1 MKDLFKAISSIS
13 LELNEISQES
23 IPREIENLKFRGD
36 NANFAISIFQ
46 EHLINPNSQTKEFL
60 KNLAETVYRWA
71 DIHLLEGYEK
81 MATAHHGPELFI
93 GFLPRYIDVF
103 PEEERSKSLILE
115 AAEYI
120 GNWKN
125 NGTEWYDYENQT
137 FRSWYLGSKGVETNK
152 IFAYETAD
160 HIRFIHIALVAWKIG
175 GGNKYI
181 EWALNYGKKF
191 AKRITDSDEII
202 PVAWGLDGTRFYPE
216 DMKEKAERFLA
227 ANHHHLAG
235 DKLSGLENF
244 IASGAIYAFGDL
256 YSVSQ
261 EMVFKEAAKEI
272 VSKLLNCAS
281 NPYADPVAAAISYY
295 RNTFE
300 DYSFDEKI
308 IEISKNIPS
317 YDSAEL
323 ALVIPEKNKI
333 RLAGIGNRKDMVY
346 WQLLNLDGKFEF
358 LTEPPTS
365 FFTLIYQ
372 ITGDINHAYRALTMA
387 ARKFKIARSA
397 LRSGYEHAD
406 MGRAVCSVSSGHGR
420 NWGIGSVTGCYS
432 PLILGTSESFGS
444 LNPIIEWTS
453 SNISMGCISIIRR
466 LDSNS
471 SELNLFNFSNNNIQV
486 EIFIVKSKTSIKF
499 DVAANTHLKKRLLNS

>member
-1 MKDLFKAISSIS
+1 MKDLFEAISSIS
-13 LELNEISQES
+13 IELNEISQES

-46 EHLINPNSQTKEFL
+46 ENLINPNSQTKEFL
-60 KNLAETVYRWA
+60 KNLAETIYRWA

-103 PEEERSKSLILE
+103 PEEKRSKSLILE

-191 AKRITDSDEII
+191 AKRVTDSDEII
-202 PVAWGLDGTRFYPE
+202 PVAWRLDGTRFYPE

-227 ANHHHLAG
+227 ANHHHLTG

-261 EMVFKEAAKEI
+261 DIVFKEAAKEI
-272 VSKLLNCAS
+272 VSKC
-281 NPYADPVAAAISYY
+281 
-295 RNTFE
+295 
-300 DYSFDEKI
+300 
-308 IEISKNIPS
+308 
-317 YDSAEL
+317 
-323 ALVIPEKNKI
+323 
-333 RLAGIGNRKDMVY
+333 
-346 WQLLNLDGKFEF
+346 
-358 LTEPPTS
+358 
-365 FFTLIYQ
+365 
-372 ITGDINHAYRALTMA
+372 
-387 ARKFKIARSA
+387 KIA
-397 LRSGYEHAD
+397 HARCNIW
-406 MGRAVCSVSSGHGR
+406 M
-420 NWGIGSVTGCYS
+420 IG
-432 PLILGTSESFGS
+432 
-444 LNPIIEWTS
+444 W
-453 SNISMGCISIIRR
+453 
-466 LDSNS
+466 
-471 SELNLFNFSNNNIQV
+471 
-486 EIFIVKSKTSIKF
+486 
-499 DVAANTHLKKRLLNS
+499 